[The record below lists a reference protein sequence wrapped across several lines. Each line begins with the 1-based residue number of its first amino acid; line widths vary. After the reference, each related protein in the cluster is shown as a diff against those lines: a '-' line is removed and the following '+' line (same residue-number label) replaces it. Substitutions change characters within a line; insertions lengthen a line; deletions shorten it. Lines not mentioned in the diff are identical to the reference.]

1 MNSFSYFVS
10 RFHWII
16 IRAKRFIL
24 RISLVII
31 IVIAAALSIFT
42 MVNRQ
47 LAESYR
53 IRIIDSLSP
62 SFIILTK
69 PIAYFDDSIRFINS
83 YIDIWHKN
91 ESLLAENKELRS
103 LKSQVEKLQSEN
115 EHLRRLTHLRID
127 PKSDF
132 VSAQIIMDM
141 SGLLLR
147 RIVIDAGVQSGVQIG
162 QVVIC
167 DGGVVGRVLSVS
179 DNTALVILLTDID
192 SRVPVYVGNQ
202 AVHAILAGDNSLRP
216 YLAYYDI
223 AQQINIGDRVVTTG
237 SGGLYPA
244 NLLIGKVEAIVNNV
258 PRINLL
264 VKLNRIDSVSVID
277 YVIDN
282 NDPIISTIIKDN
294 K

>member
-1 MNSFSYFVS
+1 
-10 RFHWII
+10 
-16 IRAKRFIL
+16 
-24 RISLVII
+24 
-31 IVIAAALSIFT
+31 
-42 MVNRQ
+42 
-47 LAESYR
+47 
-53 IRIIDSLSP
+53 
-62 SFIILTK
+62 
-69 PIAYFDDSIRFINS
+69 
-83 YIDIWHKN
+83 
-91 ESLLAENKELRS
+91 
-103 LKSQVEKLQSEN
+103 
-115 EHLRRLTHLRID
+115 
-127 PKSDF
+127 
-132 VSAQIIMDM
+132 MDM